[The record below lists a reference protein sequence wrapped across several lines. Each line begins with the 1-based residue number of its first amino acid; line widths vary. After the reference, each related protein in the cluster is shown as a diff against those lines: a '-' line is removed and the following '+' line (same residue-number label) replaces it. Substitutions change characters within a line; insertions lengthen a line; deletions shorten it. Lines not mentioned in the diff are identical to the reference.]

1 MSFRTRLM
9 IVFLGA
15 VLVPII
21 VLSFLIRM
29 EMTGR
34 LTDQYEGRAD
44 ALVSVI
50 ETDIDQESA
59 SLASSLSALKETI
72 LDDNRFRRAAV
83 DRDEDARRYL
93 LDYAGDA
100 MRMTGLSMLQIQDR
114 DGRIISSGH
123 FRNEFDR
130 LEPQLPLLLASTP
143 GSAALVEVRT
153 PDMEMIVLARTDR
166 FRIGGKDFTITG
178 GIEVEHI
185 FLAGLERDPS
195 LSVSLI
201 MRGDLK
207 YFPDDAIIR
216 EIPMPLI
223 ESAREGLTESGFR
236 VKHDLAGLNVIRDS
250 INRWFLIV
258 TAIAG
263 LAAIIIV
270 GYLSSR
276 ISRPLTFLA
285 KKTSRL
291 DLDTLDVEFETDRKD
306 EIGALS
312 RLLAAMT
319 DRLRAGALRIRE
331 VERRATLGE
340 MARQVNHDIK
350 NGLTPIRNVI
360 RHLSQLSREDP
371 QAMPGVFAERE
382 ETLDSS
388 IEYLDDL
395 ASNYA
400 RLYPH
405 LDRKRCD
412 VSEIASKVVSDLQG
426 TRPAGLIS
434 KTGEG
439 TIVRADPVALR
450 RILENLVQNA
460 IDSIG
465 ADQGTVTV
473 STESVSGNDGKGWVR
488 ITVADNGIGM
498 NDEQKSHIFDDF
510 YTTKDDG
517 TGLGL
522 SIVRR
527 LVMDLDGRI
536 DAESSEGNGTRMI
549 IHLPAAEADKE
560 TGD

>member
-50 ETDIDQESA
+50 ETDIEQESA

-178 GIEVEHI
+178 GIEVEHL

>member
-1 MSFRTRLM
+1 M
-9 IVFLGA
+9 IVFLVA

-21 VLSFLIRM
+21 VLSLLIRM

-50 ETDIDQESA
+50 ETDIEQESG

-93 LDYAGDA
+93 LDFAGDA

-130 LEPQLPLLLASTP
+130 LEPQLPLLLASAP

-153 PDMEMIVLARTDR
+153 PDREMIVLARTDR

-223 ESAREGLTESGFR
+223 EIAREGLTESGFR

-263 LAAIIIV
+263 LAAIIMV

-276 ISRPLTFLA
+276 ISRPLTYLA

-412 VSEIASKVVSDLQG
+412 VSEIASKVVSDLHG

-434 KTGEG
+434 ETGEG
-439 TIVRADPVALR
+439 TIVQADPVALR

-465 ADQGTVTV
+465 SDQGTVTV
-473 STESVSGNDGKGWVR
+473 STRSVSGDDGQGWVR
-488 ITVADNGIGM
+488 VTVADNGIGM
-498 NDEQKSHIFDDF
+498 NDEQKTRIFDDF
-510 YTTKDDG
+510 YTTKNDG

-536 DAESSEGNGTRMI
+536 DVESTPDEGTRMI